1 MKNPAEEIYDRD
13 LFERLTREVRV
24 SNLEDS
30 APLAELE
37 PLQPGDLHPLPLPGS
52 TLYEECLRAGREALA
67 AREVGAI
74 ILAGGAGTR
83 FNAGVKGLV
92 PVFQGR
98 TFLDFKLL
106 EIRKAQKRWG
116 PVPVAIMTSEL
127 TETALRSHLATH
139 GWDRQVSVFSQ
150 QMLPRLTLKGE
161 LARFP
166 DGRLSLAPAGHGDFY
181 RALRESG
188 VGLEFQRQGIRHLLF
203 SNVDNLAASIDPI
216 AIGMHRALGKA
227 MTVEVTS
234 RMNPAGVMDPGGA
247 PVRRN
252 GQLMVVEK
260 VKPAEHRLIS
270 TNTITFELG
279 ALLDREISL
288 PFRVVRKE
296 FLGQTV
302 LQFEQVT
309 VEATGLTD
317 TDGHP
322 LLPTTF
328 LEVPRRDQATTRFEP
343 TKTPEDLQLVVERL
357 RDRLAELDTYLN

>member
-1 MKNPAEEIYDRD
+1 MKNPSEETYDRD
-13 LFERLTREVRV
+13 LFEQLSREVGV
-24 SNLEDS
+24 SAVEDS
-30 APLAELE
+30 APVGELE
-37 PLQPGDLHPLPLPGS
+37 PLRPGDLHPLPSPGS
-52 TLYEECLRAGREALA
+52 ALYEECLRAGREALA
-67 AREVGAI
+67 AGEVGAT

-92 PVFQGR
+92 PVLQGR

-106 EIRKAQKRWG
+106 EVRKAQKRWG

-127 TETALRSHLATH
+127 TETAIRSRLAAH
-139 GWDRQVSVFSQ
+139 DWGRQVKVFSQ
-150 QMLPRLTLKGE
+150 QMLPRLTLE
-161 LARFP
+161 REPARFP

-188 VGLEFQRQGIRHLLF
+188 IGLEFQRQGIRHLLF

-216 AIGMHRALGKA
+216 VIGIHRALGKA

-252 GQLMVVEK
+252 GQLMVMEK
-260 VKPAEHRLIS
+260 VKPADHRLIS

-279 ALLDREISL
+279 ALLDREITL

-317 TDGHP
+317 TAGHP
-322 LLPTTF
+322 LLPATF
-328 LEVPRRDQATTRFEP
+328 LEVPRRDPATTRFEP

-357 RDRLAELDTYLN
+357 RARLTELSTYWE